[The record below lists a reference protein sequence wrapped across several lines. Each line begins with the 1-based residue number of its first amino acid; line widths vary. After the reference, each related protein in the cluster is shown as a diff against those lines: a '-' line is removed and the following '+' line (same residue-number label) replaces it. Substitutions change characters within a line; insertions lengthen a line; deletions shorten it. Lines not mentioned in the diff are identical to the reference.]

1 MEDGRKKID
10 TLSKHLDGGFHSFIG
25 PFRRRVS
32 GLATLKR
39 RRKRDNKVE
48 GSMTSLT
55 RHNSGT
61 ILLF

>member
-10 TLSKHLDGGFHSFIG
+10 KLSKHPDGGFHSFIG
-25 PFRRRVS
+25 PSRRRVG

-48 GSMTSLT
+48 EV
-55 RHNSGT
+55 
-61 ILLF
+61 